1 MPKFIQSSW
10 GERGQSLVFNKAHFR
25 SSAILSICCGKAGMQ
40 DQDGE
45 SRCTEKVG
53 LIPFPCRHVKSSR
66 PLICTYENAG
76 ENVCFAGYTLPII
89 TAVYICQFQH
99 SFFTTE
105 YWRVQEAFSDTAEYH
120 LLVLRNSARYGY
132 TGIAQISIL
141 CRISQKVSWEAYSTH
156 LWISQISC
164 QRAIP
169 VQIHWIYQGI
179 VVLLPIY
186 LKMSCSDFYDYGYAL
201 KIDTLSCRSWNLM
214 RNKTVQTWLVMFWW
228 YFFLWLTFLYL
239 QKCDMLMD
247 LLVKI

>member
-1 MPKFIQSSW
+1 
-10 GERGQSLVFNKAHFR
+10 
-25 SSAILSICCGKAGMQ
+25 MQ

-53 LIPFPCRHVKSSR
+53 LIPFPFRPVKSSR
-66 PLICTYENAG
+66 PLICTYKNAENAG
-76 ENVCFAGYTLPII
+76 ENACFAGYTLPII
-89 TAVYICQFQH
+89 TAVYICQLQH
-99 SFFTTE
+99 TFFITE

-186 LKMSCSDFYDYGYAL
+186 LKMSCSDFYDYGYGYAL
-201 KIDTLSCRSWNLM
+201 KTDTLSCRCWNLM
-214 RNKTVQTWLVMFWW
+214 RNKTVQTDWWCFDDISFSGWHSYIYRSVTCWWTYWLK
-228 YFFLWLTFLYL
+228 YN
-239 QKCDMLMD
+239 
-247 LLVKI
+247 